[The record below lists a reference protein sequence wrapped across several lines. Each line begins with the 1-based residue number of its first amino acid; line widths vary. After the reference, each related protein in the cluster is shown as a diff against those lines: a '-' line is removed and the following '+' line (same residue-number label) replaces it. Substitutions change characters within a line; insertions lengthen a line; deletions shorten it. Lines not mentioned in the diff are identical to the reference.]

1 MKYYSSLVFLGALT
15 LFAAQPALAH
25 EHHTLMI
32 GNAMYSVIVGSLNE
46 PITVDDKTGVDLRV
60 RKLGTMAPGS
70 HDHTAI
76 SGDSAPVTGL
86 EGTLKVELIA
96 GDAKKTL
103 ELSPAWNDPG
113 AYRAQFYP
121 TTETTLTYRFFGTID
136 TVPVDLSFTCNPSG
150 HLVSPEDKTEVM
162 LSTHVMRTE
171 KRGAFGCPA
180 AKAAFGFP
188 EESVSLGDVTGNAK
202 KLEAAIGG
210 FRTPGA
216 ILALVALAVSIL
228 GFIRSERRGRT
239 RQ

>member
-1 MKYYSSLVFLGALT
+1 MRYHFYFVVAALA
-15 LFAAQPALAH
+15 LLAAQPTLAH
-25 EHHTLMI
+25 EHQTLMI

-70 HDHTAI
+70 HDHTAV

-96 GDAKKTL
+96 GDVKKTL
-103 ELSPAWNDPG
+103 DLSPAWNDPG

-121 TTETTLTYRFFGTID
+121 TSETTLTYRFFGTID
-136 TVPVDLSFTCNPSG
+136 SVPVDLSFTCNPSG
-150 HLVSPEDKTEVM
+150 HLVTPEDKTEAM

-180 AKAAFGFP
+180 AKAVFGFP
-188 EESVSLGDVTGNAK
+188 EESASLRDVTGHAK
-202 KLEAAIGG
+202 QLEAELGG
-210 FRTPGA
+210 FGTPGA
-216 ILALVALAVSIL
+216 VVAFIALAVSVL
-228 GFIRSERRGRT
+228 GFIRGERRGRA
-239 RQ
+239 RS